1 MAKRERRAINER
13 VTLFNSTVA
22 GPDGQEMLLI
32 LYNRFEMVKDEIKC
46 AAPLEGRGGGH
57 SFMKRFI
64 ESTKSRTDNL
74 RRSVSRCFLLCLLIT
89 AFFGGCMFRPLLE
102 KRKTETVPSVR
113 TQDLTRPS
121 VRTAPSKVPRSTEP
135 SAKTAPSRV
144 PRLTE
149 STTKASEVSEAT
161 KRSKPVDLY
170 AVWENH
176 LRSVQEIEMVF
187 LKEDFDGDGVAEAFG
202 ITGKPYM
209 NYCRQYAG
217 ENVKIY
223 FISAAGEV
231 SLVRDQTDWG
241 EPIYGYLNTG
251 DLLELAESPG
261 RLTYEAGSEVFHLGA
276 GCRWQWQCEYRHGRK
291 KRQAI

>member
-1 MAKRERRAINER
+1 
-13 VTLFNSTVA
+13 
-22 GPDGQEMLLI
+22 
-32 LYNRFEMVKDEIKC
+32 
-46 AAPLEGRGGGH
+46 
-57 SFMKRFI
+57 MKRFI

-89 AFFGGCMFRPLLE
+89 AFFLGGCMFRPLLE

-135 SAKTAPSRV
+135 SAKTAPSRL

-261 RLTYEAGSEVFHLGA
+261 RLTYEAGSSKFFTWELDAGGSGSASIVMGVKNGKPYEPAVSGQYGVFLPTDDGRFCAVKHDFSA
-276 GCRWQWQCEYRHGRK
+276 GYHEYIQTYFVFDERTK
-291 KRQAI
+291 EFIEE